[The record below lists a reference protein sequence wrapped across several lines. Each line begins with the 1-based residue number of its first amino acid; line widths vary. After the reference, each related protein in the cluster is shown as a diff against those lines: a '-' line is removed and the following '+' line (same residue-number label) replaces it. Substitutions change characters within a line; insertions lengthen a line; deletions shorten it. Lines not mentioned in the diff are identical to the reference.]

1 MNSFKRNSQLGFTL
15 IELLVAAAL
24 GLIVILA
31 MTSLFQVGM
40 NTTFTIAQRA
50 EMQQNMRAAI
60 ELMAHDI
67 SQAGAGLPTGGLQLV
82 YGAGSPA
89 SKYGCSQSTCYLTAD
104 TYPNSSSGTQNYMYG
119 ILPGNSNG
127 VQGAATIAATAGQR
141 NDSITAIYCDYTF
154 PLTNFNFQINNPP
167 TTVTA
172 TVVNAAVTPN
182 SILAAGGLNVGDILL
197 FQVATTGNGTTG
209 SGTSNTTTASVA
221 AEITGLPSTGS
232 ASPWTLDFNNG
243 DALDFNQTTAGYN
256 DNLAAVASNMT
267 AGVAAGLTT
276 TMTVCRLNV
285 VSYFIQ
291 VPPAGGT
298 VQTPRLM
305 RQVNGLNAVP
315 VADNI
320 INLQFSYD
328 VIDAVSGTLD
338 ANLPNPIAS
347 GQSPNLIQKVNI
359 WIMGQSLT
367 ADGKKNQSMYLITSV
382 SANDMSFCNSYSA
395 SGTACA
401 ND

>member
-1 MNSFKRNSQLGFTL
+1 MNSPKKTSQLGFTL
-15 IELLVAAAL
+15 IEFLVAASL

-31 MTSLFQVGM
+31 MTSLFKAAM
-40 NTTFTIAQRA
+40 DTTFTITQRV

-67 SQAGAGLPTGGLQLV
+67 SLAGAGLPTGGLQLV
-82 YGAGSPA
+82 NGSGSPA
-89 SKYGCSQSTCYLTAD
+89 SNYGCNQTGTCYLTAD
-104 TYPNSSSGTQNYMYG
+104 TYPNSSSGTQNFMYG
-119 ILPGNSNG
+119 ILPGPGNG
-127 VQGAATIAATAGQR
+127 VQGSATIPATSGQR

-154 PLTNFNFQINNPP
+154 PLTNFTFAINAGG
-167 TTVTA
+167 TSATA
-172 TVVNAAVTPN
+172 TVVNGGVTPN
-182 SILAAGGLNVGDILL
+182 NILAAGGLNVGDLLL
-197 FQVATTGNGTTG
+197 FLVSTTGNGTT
-209 SGTSNTTTASVA
+209 STGTSSSQTAAVA
-221 AEITGLPSTGS
+221 AEITGLTGTS
-232 ASPWTLDFNNG
+232 SPWTVGFASG
-243 DALDFNQTTAGYN
+243 DPLNFNQTTAGYI
-256 DNLAAVASNMT
+256 DNLASVASAMGAAT
-267 AGVAAGLTT
+267 A

-291 VPPAGGT
+291 VPPVGGT

-328 VIDAVSGTLD
+328 VIDAFAGTLD
-338 ANLPNPIAS
+338 ADLSNPIGS
-347 GQSPNLIQKVNI
+347 GQSPSLIQKVNI

-382 SANDMSFCNSYSA
+382 AASDMSFCNSYSA
-395 SGTACA
+395 SSTACA